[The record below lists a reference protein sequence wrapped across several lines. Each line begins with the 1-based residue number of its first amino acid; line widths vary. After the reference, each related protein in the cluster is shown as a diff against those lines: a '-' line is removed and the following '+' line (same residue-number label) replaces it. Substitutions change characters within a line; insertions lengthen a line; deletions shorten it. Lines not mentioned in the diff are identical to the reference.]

1 MQDIY
6 SKSTLNQILMI
17 MILRREA
24 NYFELGSAVRWKFG
38 QESSHLEI

>member
-1 MQDIY
+1 
-6 SKSTLNQILMI
+6 LMI

-38 QESSHLEI
+38 QES